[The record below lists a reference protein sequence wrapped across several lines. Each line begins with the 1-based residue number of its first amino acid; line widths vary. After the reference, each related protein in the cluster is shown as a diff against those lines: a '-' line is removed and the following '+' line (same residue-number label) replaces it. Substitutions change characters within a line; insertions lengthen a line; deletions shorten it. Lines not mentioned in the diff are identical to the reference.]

1 MAQQIFKEVTLD
13 VARKNTLE
21 AIVAKQY
28 DNNSRYLKVHLVNEG
43 APITVESGATVLINA
58 LRADNAS
65 MSFSGSC
72 NSDGTINV
80 PITAWMLELD
90 DTVMCD
96 VSVIGRSSSKLSTTW
111 FEIFVERSSN
121 NSSGQ
126 QPSQQEANLILDL
139 ISQQQSLKSQLKA
152 TLNSCQTTLAQC
164 QEALN
169 GLTKGPIQS
178 TEGSNLNARLVA
190 LETWKTNVEA
200 GETMIGYGQEDT
212 NVSLADVLKEDS

>member
-43 APITVESGATVLINA
+43 APIAVESGATVLINA

-65 MSFSGSC
+65 KSFSGSC

-139 ISQQQSLKSQLKA
+139 ISQQQSLKSQLKT

-178 TEGSNLNARLVA
+178 TEGSNLNTRLVA